1 MNQEF
6 AVQSRLNVKQADN
19 FYNPQFFMADGD
31 EYLIIVPPIRYVR
44 PLFFN
49 ADDTPGPMYGV
60 QQNFLC
66 LTEGNDYGFF
76 NITPVDPL
84 DTYNRSSKDGTF
96 GVVYLPDEGLPKL
109 TQSWPGARP
118 FHPYILPVKPD
129 GCLDLGLFAGEP
141 DGSTHTGIT
150 LYGENKKPLGQ
161 HRRGGFL
168 HQSAFFLGN
177 TRKNAPLTWYK
188 AGPGMICG
196 ENICWLTTTDLF
208 NYGYILNLPFLYR

>member
-31 EYLIIVPPIRYVR
+31 EYLITVPPIRYVR

-96 GVVYLPDEGLPKL
+96 GVVHLPDEGSTPISCRSSRTDVWIWVCLRGSL
-109 TQSWPGARP
+109 TVPPTRGS
-118 FHPYILPVKPD
+118 
-129 GCLDLGLFAGEP
+129 LF
-141 DGSTHTGIT
+141 TG
-150 LYGENKKPLGQ
+150 K
-161 HRRGGFL
+161 
-168 HQSAFFLGN
+168 
-177 TRKNAPLTWYK
+177 TRNRLAS
-188 AGPGMICG
+188 ICG
-196 ENICWLTTTDLF
+196 AGSCIRAHSSLGIPE
-208 NYGYILNLPFLYR
+208 RMRH